1 MKAVSTLKI
10 LATLV
15 LTLGL
20 LNGACI
26 KKKPKGPGGGGGV
39 GPGGV
44 GTEDVI
50 TPSFGIMN
58 FRQLTASYE
67 TLTGVSLQNNAVNAE
82 YESLLASL
90 PRSFDP
96 SSMSASK
103 VSAATKLAAIFCD
116 AMSQNNNLLTTNFGA
131 DINTLGT
138 EAPNELATRMLTRF
152 FGPPSSI
159 QGDRAEATAI
169 VSGLITDLRA
179 IPNATPPAVVM
190 GACAAIISSAE
201 IYLF

>member
-26 KKKPKGPGGGGGV
+26 NKKKPKSSGGGGV

-44 GTEDVI
+44 DTEKVI

-58 FRQLTASYE
+58 FRQLAASYE
-67 TLTGVSLQNNAVNAE
+67 MLTGVTLANNAVNAE

-90 PRSFDP
+90 PKNFDP

-116 AMSQNNNLLTTNFGA
+116 TMSQNNNLLTTNFGA
-131 DINTLGT
+131 DINTL
-138 EAPNELATRMLTRF
+138 ASQDPNELATSMLTRF

-159 QGDRAEATAI
+159 QGDRAEDTAI
-169 VSGLITDLRA
+169 VSKLITDLRA

-190 GACAAIISSAE
+190 GTCAAIISSAE